1 MKYGMS
7 IIVRGKEAGP
17 ETFDAMAETA
27 EELEFDALWASDH
40 LIMPALTVSRYPGRA
55 DGQLPEDWKRVYY
68 QPFSVLSY
76 LAARTSKIRL
86 GTSVLILPMR
96 NPIEVAVQVQELDR
110 LSGGRIDLGIGVGWF
125 QEEFA
130 ALGYPFK
137 DRGARANEG
146 LEVLKCIWTQEEARF
161 EGRFTKFEG
170 GRSGPKPV
178 QSPHPPIYVGGNTA
192 AAMRRAARLGDAW
205 HPFKMTPESLAE
217 LRPTLEAALAAEG
230 RPTDGFPIAP
240 KIALTFQDGPPA
252 DGQAPTEGRPRD
264 IVDALKRFQDAGA
277 TEFCFDIM
285 TETLAVARDTMARFA
300 EEIRP
305 KL

>member
-110 LSGGRIDLGIGVGWF
+110 LSGGRIDLGIGVGCSRRSSPRSVIPSRI
-125 QEEFA
+125 A
-130 ALGYPFK
+130 APG
-137 DRGARANEG
+137 RTRASR
-146 LEVLKCIWTQEEARF
+146 C
-161 EGRFTKFEG
+161 
-170 GRSGPKPV
+170 
-178 QSPHPPIYVGGNTA
+178 
-192 AAMRRAARLGDAW
+192 
-205 HPFKMTPESLAE
+205 
-217 LRPTLEAALAAEG
+217 
-230 RPTDGFPIAP
+230 
-240 KIALTFQDGPPA
+240 
-252 DGQAPTEGRPRD
+252 
-264 IVDALKRFQDAGA
+264 
-277 TEFCFDIM
+277 
-285 TETLAVARDTMARFA
+285 
-300 EEIRP
+300 
-305 KL
+305 